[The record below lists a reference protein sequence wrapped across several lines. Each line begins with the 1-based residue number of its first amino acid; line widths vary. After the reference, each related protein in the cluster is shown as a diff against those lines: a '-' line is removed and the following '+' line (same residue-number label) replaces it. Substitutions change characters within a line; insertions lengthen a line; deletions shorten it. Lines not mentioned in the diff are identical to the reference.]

1 MNKTVEATTL
11 DVQSYIDDQR
21 FMPFQWLI
29 VLLGFLIVAVDGF
42 DTAAIGYIAPS
53 LVQEW
58 GVPKAMLGPVL
69 SAALFGLAIG
79 GLAGGPV
86 ADRLGRKLVLV
97 VSVFFFGVWSLVSAY
112 ATSLESLTVFRF
124 LTGLGLGAAMPNAV
138 TLMAE
143 FSPKRIRSVL
153 VNTVFCGMPLGASA
167 GGFLASWVI
176 PAYGWRAVLIVG
188 GLTPLILSVFLVLLL
203 PESVRFL
210 VARKQPAEKI
220 RKILRRIFNVTFETV
235 TTFTSSEPPHANAK
249 SAVGVVLS
257 KSYRLGSGM
266 LWAAYFFGLLIIYLL
281 INWMPLILKDAGF
294 SVERAAIV
302 SALFTLGGG
311 IGALISGW
319 MMGKFNSNKVVA
331 AAFVLSGVLIF
342 VVGQSTG
349 SAFWLG
355 MLIFIMGIAMN
366 GAQSSMP
373 SLAAEFYPTHGRA
386 TGVAW
391 MMGVGRLGGISGA
404 LIGAELMRR
413 QLGFDQIFTLL
424 AFPAFLAAGALM
436 IKYLSIRFGTR
447 TQVPAL
453 P

>member
-1 MNKTVEATTL
+1 M
-11 DVQSYIDDQR
+11 
-21 FMPFQWLI
+21 
-29 VLLGFLIVAVDGF
+29 
-42 DTAAIGYIAPS
+42 
-53 LVQEW
+53 
-58 GVPKAMLGPVL
+58 
-69 SAALFGLAIG
+69 
-79 GLAGGPV
+79 
-86 ADRLGRKLVLV
+86 
-97 VSVFFFGVWSLVSAY
+97 
-112 ATSLESLTVFRF
+112 
-124 LTGLGLGAAMPNAV
+124 
-138 TLMAE
+138 
-143 FSPKRIRSVL
+143 L

-167 GGFLASWVI
+167 GGFLASWLI
-176 PAYGWRAVLIVG
+176 PAHGWRAVLIVG
-188 GLTPLILSVFLVLLL
+188 GMTPLILSAFLFLLL

-210 VARKQPAEKI
+210 VARKQPVEKI
-220 RKILRRIFNVTFETV
+220 RKILRRIFNVNVEKV

-294 SVERAAIV
+294 SVERAALI

-311 IGALISGW
+311 AGALVSGW

-331 AAFVLSGVLIF
+331 TAFVLSGLLIF
-342 VVGQSTG
+342 AVGQSTG

-355 MLIFIMGIAMN
+355 VLIFIMGIAMN

-373 SLAAEFYPTHGRA
+373 SLATEFYPTHGRA

-436 IKYLSIRFGTR
+436 IKYLSIRFGAGAEA
-447 TQVPAL
+447 PAL

>member
-1 MNKTVEATTL
+1 MNKTVEAATL
-11 DVQSYIDDQR
+11 DVQSYIDGQR
-21 FMPFQWLI
+21 FTPYQWLI

-58 GVPKAMLGPVL
+58 GVSKSMLGPVL

-97 VSVFFFGVWSLVSAY
+97 ASVFFFGVWSLVSAY
-112 ATSLESLTVFRF
+112 ATTLESLTVFRF

-167 GGFLASWVI
+167 GGFLASWLI

-188 GLTPLILSVFLVLLL
+188 GLTPVILSVFLILLL

-210 VARKQPAEKI
+210 VARRKPAEKI
-220 RKILRRIFNVTFETV
+220 RKIIRRIFNENFAAVSA
-235 TTFTSSEPPHANAK
+235 FTSDEPHHIDTK
-249 SAVGVVLS
+249 TAVGVVFS
-257 KSYRLGSGM
+257 PEYRLGTAM
-266 LWAAYFFGLLIIYLL
+266 LWAAYFFGLVIIYLL
-281 INWMPLILKDAGF
+281 INWMPLILKDSGF
-294 SVERAAIV
+294 SIGRAAFV

-311 IGALISGW
+311 IGAVFSGW

-331 AAFVLSGVLIF
+331 AAFVLSGLLI
-342 VVGQSTG
+342 VAVGQSIGNT
-349 SAFWLG
+349 FWLG
-355 MLIFIMGIAMN
+355 ILIFIMGVAMN

-373 SLAAEFYPTHGRA
+373 SLATEFYPTRGRA

-391 MMGVGRLGGISGA
+391 MMGIGRLGGITGA
-404 LIGAELMRR
+404 LFGAELMRR
-413 QLGFDQIFTLL
+413 QLGFDQIFTIL
-424 AFPAFLAAGALM
+424 AFPAFVAAGAL
-436 IKYLSIRFGTR
+436 IVKCLAVRLDAR
-447 TQVPAL
+447 AEAAAL